1 MKEIIEAHK
10 LLSDID
16 NKDFLEVVKEFESY
30 SNQLIPKK
38 AVDAFIWT
46 GLLNTDFL
54 FSDFLNKYG
63 LKNLTQ
69 LKDI

>member
-10 LLSDID
+10 LLSDLD
-16 NKDFLEVVKEFESY
+16 EKDYLLVVKEFEVY
-30 SNQLIPKK
+30 SNQSIPKK
-38 AVDAFIWT
+38 LIDDFIWT
-46 GLLNTDFL
+46 GLSNTDFL

-69 LKDI
+69 LKYI